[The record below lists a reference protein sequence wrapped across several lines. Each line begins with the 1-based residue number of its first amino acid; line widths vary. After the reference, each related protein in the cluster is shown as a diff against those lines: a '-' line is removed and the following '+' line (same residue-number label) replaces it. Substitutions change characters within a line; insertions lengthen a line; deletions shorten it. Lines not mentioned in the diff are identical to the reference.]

1 MTKLSRD
8 SKIHTVAAGV
18 DTQDKGSARTN
29 ANREA
34 VTVDDVARVT
44 CSFKAEVFGNTP
56 NFNKCVAI
64 RESTT
69 GTDGLPRVHGSSGSP
84 GARSN
89 QVVNYSNVNG
99 INRDARV
106 SGQTGDIVSYGVLE
120 NVEVIFIEGET
131 PVLGT
136 ILYSGSGHGIYGQ
149 SASGYYI
156 DAGSTVSLGTIIKV
170 GSLVRSFAGFFDVY
184 TCDIFVNIPDNG
196 AVHMDGVPYKQSQRF
211 RAKEDVGVVEG
222 NIVKFAPGQGASAT
236 EMFVS
241 NWDASSDSTD
251 LIAGVVCNEPIGIFC
266 TVATSGLINL
276 SPEMIGG
283 ADPVAG
289 GIVYADNTTS
299 HLLTT
304 DSTSGTKVG
313 IVTNLNLAPTTT
325 VPPYVRI
332 LLKFI

>member
-44 CSFKAEVFGNTP
+44 CSFKAEVFGNSP
-56 NFNKCVAI
+56 NFTKCV
-64 RESTT
+64 SFYDT
-69 GTDGLPRVHGSSGSP
+69 GTDGLPIVRGSSGSP
-84 GARSN
+84 GALTN
-89 QVVNYSNVNG
+89 NFVDGVNVLG
-99 INRDARV
+99 INLGAS
-106 SGQTGDIVSYGVLE
+106 SGETNDIVSYGVLE
-120 NVEVIFIEGET
+120 NVEVIILEGET

-149 SASGYYI
+149 SASGYHI

-170 GSLVRSFAGFFDVY
+170 GSLVRSFPGFFDVY
-184 TCDIFVNIPDNG
+184 ACDMFVNLPDIN
-196 AVHMDGVPYKQSQRF
+196 AAHIDGVPYKQSQRF
-211 RAKEDVGVVEG
+211 RAKEDVGVVAG
-222 NIVKFAPGQGASAT
+222 NIVKFTLSPTPSDSAA
-236 EMFVS
+236 MFVS

-266 TVATSGLINL
+266 TVATSGLINV
-276 SPEMIGG
+276 SPSMIGG
-283 ADPVAG
+283 AAPVTG

-304 DSTSGTKVG
+304 DSTSGTKIG
-313 IVTNLNLAPTTT
+313 IITNLSLAPPTEA
-325 VPPYVRI
+325 PYVRI